1 MNARWFK
8 LGAFRVRD
16 FSTALT
22 TEEATL
28 NSVNRTLRQQLV
40 RLEEEYKVLERRKA
54 KLESEPAERDERDE
68 REDEDDG
75 RWKDAIGDAVGSG
88 AEGDDDVG
96 SERRRV
102 QPSKKRKQKQ
112 YVCGHCRQ
120 SGHNTRTCPELKKEN
135 GAGEGTATRR
145 QKRRRKPPSSDD
157 EDEDED
163 EDENEDDESDE
174 AEDEDDEDE
183 ADDDTQ

>member
-54 KLESEPAERDERDE
+54 KLESEPAERDER
-68 REDEDDG
+68 EDDG

-163 EDENEDDESDE
+163 EAEDDESDE